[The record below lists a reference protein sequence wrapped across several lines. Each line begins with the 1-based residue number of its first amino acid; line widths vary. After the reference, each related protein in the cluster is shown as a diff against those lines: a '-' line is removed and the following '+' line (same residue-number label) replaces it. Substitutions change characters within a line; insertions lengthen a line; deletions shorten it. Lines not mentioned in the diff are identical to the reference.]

1 MAYLQLGINSET
13 FWCILWVLAVILAK
27 KKGVGFCSFWFYNP
41 QDGCNL
47 SDFQVASSEDSFA
60 AQTSETD
67 SFGLVGWWCIIRG
80 DAGLEV
86 PLGELADVEIDI
98 IAEQLVASSLH
109 LCIICHLSTF

>member
-1 MAYLQLGINSET
+1 MDAT
-13 FWCILWVLAVILAK
+13 FQISKWL
-27 KKGVGFCSFWFYNP
+27 Y
-41 QDGCNL
+41 
-47 SDFQVASSEDSFA
+47 FA

-109 LCIICHLSTF
+109 LCIICHLSTFFMMRLRKTFIFASGLTGNLQGGFLTAPPPLKVQKS